1 MLQKN
6 SNLLVNICEVQL
18 QSAWGNV
25 FPAMAQIY
33 TTLSRI
39 RFSSDSSTGDG
50 GLTYNNRLTCSY
62 PGLSADQFADLDK
75 FLRGLYHVRVATD
88 EGERYEIAGEENP
101 MKVETSFNDG
111 RTEITFRHTAIEP
124 VKYLGNTVEEEEPLG
139 FPYNLTFNL
148 G

>member
-6 SNLLVNICEVQL
+6 SQLLVNICEVQL

-25 FPAMAQIY
+25 FPAMAHIY

-50 GLTYNNRLTCSY
+50 GLTYSNRLTCSY
-62 PGLSADQFADLDK
+62 PGLSEDQFADLDK
-75 FLRGLYHVRVATD
+75 FLRGLYHVRVATE
-88 EGERYEIAGEENP
+88 EGERYELAGEENP

-111 RTEITFRHTAIEP
+111 RTEITFKHTAIDP
-124 VKYLGNTVEEEEPLG
+124 VKYLGTTEEEQEPIG
-139 FPYNLTFNL
+139 FPYNLTFTL
-148 G
+148 S